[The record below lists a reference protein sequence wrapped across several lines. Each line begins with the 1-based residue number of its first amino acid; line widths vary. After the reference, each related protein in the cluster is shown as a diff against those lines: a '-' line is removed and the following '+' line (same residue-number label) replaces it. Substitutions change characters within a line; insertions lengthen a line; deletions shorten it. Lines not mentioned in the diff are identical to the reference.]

1 MPARSRGLRL
11 VPTLVASA
19 VVASGCASTQAM
31 ARPAAFPTAALPP
44 ASIRP
49 SVPAVARAGTLP
61 DVLQTAFNLQGINYQ
76 LGGEFPGVGFDCSG
90 FVRYVFT
97 RNHVDVPRTVAE
109 QFAVGSNVKL
119 KDVREGDLVFFSTI
133 APGATHVGLVLD
145 RDTFIHAPG
154 AGGVVRT
161 ERLTSPYWQE
171 RIVGVKRIL
180 NSPSFPG

>member
-1 MPARSRGLRL
+1 MPARYLALRL
-11 VPTLVASA
+11 VPMLVASA

-31 ARPAAFPTAALPP
+31 ARPAAFPNAPLPP

-49 SVPAVARAGTLP
+49 PALARPAALP
-61 DVLQTAFNLQGINYQ
+61 DLIQTAYNLQGINYQ

-90 FVRYVFT
+90 FVRYVFA

-109 QFAVGSNVKL
+109 QFSVGSDVNL
-119 KDVREGDLVFFSTI
+119 KNVREGDLVFFSTI

-161 ERLTSPYWQE
+161 ERLTTPYWQQ
-171 RIVGVKRIL
+171 RIVGVKRVL
-180 NSPSFPG
+180 